1 MHDSHVSRYKS
12 FKICVEYY
20 MNVHVWRHNKMPSR
34 QKIIE
39 EIAKSFIYWGAK
51 RFA

>member
-1 MHDSHVSRYKS
+1 MHDSHVRRYNF
-12 FKICVEYY
+12 FKICVDYY
-20 MNVHVWRHNKMPSR
+20 MKPSSWGRHKMPPR